1 MKSPGIAGNL
11 LLFGLALMCQAPL
24 VKASFF
30 TNVMSG
36 VTKSSGTYQLGDS
49 NDSYDYLQIDSG
61 GALFDNAAFVG
72 GGTGGF
78 PGSNNTVLVTGYGSL
93 WSRSSPGPY
102 SLVFGG
108 GHEIGNSLIISNG
121 GTVLSGWSYVSR
133 YGGGGNGGGGNNVV
147 VTGTGSLFGIAAGN
161 STSGLTARAMSWS
174 LAMVD
179 G

>member
-36 VTKSSGTYQLGDS
+36 VTNSYGTYQLGDS

-93 WSRSSPGPY
+93 WSSSSPGPY

-108 GHEIGNSLIISNG
+108 GHR
-121 GTVLSGWSYVSR
+121 WKQPHHKQW
-133 YGGGGNGGGGNNVV
+133 GNGIERLELREPVRGRRQRGRRQQRGRH
-147 VTGTGSLFGIAAGN
+147 GDGIA
-161 STSGLTARAMSWS
+161 LELQRATR
-174 LAMVD
+174 LRV
-179 G
+179 